1 MKSAKRFLMIVS
13 VLVAAVSL
21 VGCGRASTVKMI
33 RLVDRS
39 LLQFLPGT
47 WSVTYTNGAKRTY
60 TIERDGGVAFE
71 EEQILGEFVGG
82 DYLLLEFDDGK
93 LERLTPAGS
102 RLLVEHFNP
111 RNRFPNHP
119 PTHIGIGVRVE
130 RSVQVFAERSDPSRT
145 RP

>member
-13 VLVAAVSL
+13 VLFAAVSL
-21 VGCGRASTVKMI
+21 VACGRASNVTMI
-33 RLVDRS
+33 RLERP
-39 LLQFLPGT
+39 LLQFLQGT

-60 TIERDGGVAFE
+60 TIESDGGVAFE
-71 EEQILGEFVGG
+71 EEQILGEFAGG
-82 DYLLLEFDDGK
+82 EYLLLEFDDGK

-102 RLLVEHFNP
+102 RLLVEHFDP

-119 PTHIGIGVRVE
+119 PTHIGIAVRVE
-130 RSVQVFAERSDPSRT
+130 RSARAFADRSNPSRP